1 MLILPFIAN
10 IGGSTAYW
18 SCFIVLIFLGAL
30 QGIAQGTVFTMAAAF
45 PFKYIGAVMVGNGLA
60 GIGSNLFRGA
70 TLIVFP
76 ADGGVNNEFYGALTL
91 FIFSAVIMVLCAL
104 AQIYIRNSEFA
115 KFYLEPKADDSRRT
129 NPELNGSS
137 NNPSDV
143 GEAERLNPSSNDVPA
158 EKVDKSQVTLKQ
170 FMVQAYSNF

>member
-30 QGIAQGTVFTMAAAF
+30 QGTTQGTVFTMAAAF
-45 PFKYIGAVMVGNGLA
+45 PFKYIGAVMVGNGIA

-70 TLIVFP
+70 TLVAFP
-76 ADGGVNNEFYGALTL
+76 ASGGANNEFYGALTL

-104 AQIYIRNSEFA
+104 A
-115 KFYLEPKADDSRRT
+115 
-129 NPELNGSS
+129 
-137 NNPSDV
+137 
-143 GEAERLNPSSNDVPA
+143 
-158 EKVDKSQVTLKQ
+158 
-170 FMVQAYSNF
+170 